1 MNFFTELSARW
12 SASAPTFFKK
22 VQAIGVWLL
31 GTGLGLI
38 AVPATIEQ
46 MLPNWD
52 FDLSLLGSIASYI
65 VLAGVII
72 NVVAKL
78 PVKDTDVLKKP

>member
-12 SASAPTFFKK
+12 TASAPTFFKK
-22 VQAIGVWLL
+22 VQSIGIWLL
-31 GTGLGLI
+31 STGLALI

-46 MLPNWD
+46 MLPEFD
-52 FDLSLLGSIASYI
+52 FDLSLLGSIASYM

-78 PVKDTDVLKKP
+78 PVKDVDVLKK